1 MSCVSGLSGLET
13 ILQTI
18 WFGYGTQVIQ
28 HYYRYHYVNFYM
40 VRYYQA
46 SLRFLLLFGI
56 INNQITLNSQ
66 VQLKLISFP

>member
-28 HYYRYHYVNFYM
+28 QYY
-40 VRYYQA
+40 RYYQA